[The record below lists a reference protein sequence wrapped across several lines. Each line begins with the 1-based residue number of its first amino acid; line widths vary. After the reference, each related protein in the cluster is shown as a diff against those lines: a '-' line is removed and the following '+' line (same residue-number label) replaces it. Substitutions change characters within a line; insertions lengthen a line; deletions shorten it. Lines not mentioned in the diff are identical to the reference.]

1 MTLHFLHPNPK
12 LFGRRQD
19 DTPAAR
25 AYRLQEWHPNGAK
38 RWLQSMHLVIM
49 IKRKIQR
56 SIDQSSI
63 YSVIVYCLQWLKPF
77 ALWVIF
83 LSNWLVI
90 EPIKYKGLYRRQK
103 NYNWYDWKE
112 PCDEKKCQ
120 ILSNE
125 QSLIIKKNWAWY
137 LSGISVQ
144 LYNIISLSLFMRYC
158 H

>member
-1 MTLHFLHPNPK
+1 MEYIFCHSLLSVMIE
-12 LFGRRQD
+12 
-19 DTPAAR
+19 AIC
-25 AYRLQEWHPNGAK
+25 
-38 RWLQSMHLVIM
+38 IM
-49 IKRKIQR
+49 SHI
-56 SIDQSSI
+56 
-63 YSVIVYCLQWLKPF
+63 
-77 ALWVIF
+77 

-103 NYNWYDWKE
+103 KTIIGMIEKNPVMK
-112 PCDEKKCQ
+112 KKCQ